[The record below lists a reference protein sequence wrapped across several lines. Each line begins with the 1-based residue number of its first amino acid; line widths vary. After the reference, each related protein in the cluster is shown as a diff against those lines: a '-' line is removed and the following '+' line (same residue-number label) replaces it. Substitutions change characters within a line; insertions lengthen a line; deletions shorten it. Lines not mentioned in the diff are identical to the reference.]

1 MTVKSKSLAI
11 CGEWKEGLR
20 MGSLLINKNVIIMG
34 LRNKWSIAWGIAKAA
49 QEEGAN
55 LIVMGGT
62 KLVLRLK
69 RLKNDFFYL
78 GFVGH
83 PVRYT

>member
-1 MTVKSKSLAI
+1 
-11 CGEWKEGLR
+11 

-49 QEEGAN
+49 HEEGVN
-55 LIVMGGT
+55 LMVMGER
-62 KLVLRLK
+62 KLVLRLN
-69 RLKNDFFYL
+69 RLKNDFFYP